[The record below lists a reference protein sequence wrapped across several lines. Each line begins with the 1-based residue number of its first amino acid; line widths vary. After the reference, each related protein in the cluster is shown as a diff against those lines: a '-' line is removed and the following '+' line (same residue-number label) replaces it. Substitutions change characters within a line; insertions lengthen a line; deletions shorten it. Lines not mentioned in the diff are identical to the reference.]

1 MSDRAIR
8 LTGAYAAL
16 SALAV
21 LIISPL
27 LSLAYFAT
35 PDGAYELESSTVT
48 MWATPA
54 TNLAGGLLTF
64 GSHER
69 VYGTYLQA
77 FALIFPSILLCA
89 WVARSRRPEFT
100 SRPERWSWRAAIAG
114 YAIMSA
120 GLAIAF
126 CLEAASWVV
135 GTDPHNGP
143 LNVVFLGL
151 LIPGILLSTLGS
163 SVLGVTLIRSRYSP
177 RATAWILT
185 LSFPGWIL
193 GSFVFGHNSLGL
205 IPLFIAW
212 GVTGLELWSP
222 RPSHEFDPA
231 VATTD

>member
-8 LTGAYAAL
+8 LTGAYTAL

-27 LSLAYFAT
+27 LALAYFAT
-35 PDGAYELESSTVT
+35 ADGADELGTSTVT
-48 MWATPA
+48 MWATPGA
-54 TNLAGGLLTF
+54 KLAGGLLTF
-64 GSHER
+64 SSAEH

-77 FALIFPSILLCA
+77 FTLIFPSILLCA
-89 WVARSRRPEFT
+89 WVARSRRPDAKPR
-100 SRPERWSWRAAIAG
+100 SERWSWRAAIAG
-114 YAIMSA
+114 YAILTA
-120 GLAIAF
+120 GLVIAF

-135 GTDPHNGP
+135 GADPHDGP
-143 LNVVFLGL
+143 LNAVFLGL

-163 SVLGVTLIRSRYSP
+163 SALGVSLSRSQYAP
-177 RATAWILT
+177 RATAWILI

-212 GVTGLELWSP
+212 GVTGLELWNP
-222 RPSHEFDPA
+222 RESREFEPA

>member
-27 LSLAYFAT
+27 LALAYFAT
-35 PDGAYELESSTVT
+35 SDGADELRTSTVT

-54 TNLAGGLLTF
+54 TKLAGGLLTF
-64 GSHER
+64 GSTPR

-89 WVARSRRPEFT
+89 WVARSRRPEAK
-100 SRPERWSWRAAIAG
+100 SRPERWSWRAAMAG
-114 YAIMSA
+114 YAIMTA
-120 GLAIAF
+120 GLTIAF
-126 CLEAASWVV
+126 CLEAATWVS

-163 SVLGVTLIRSRYSP
+163 SVLGMSLVRSEYVP
-177 RATAWILT
+177 RATAWLLT
-185 LSFPGWIL
+185 LSFPGWII

-205 IPLFIAW
+205 IPLFLAW

-222 RPSHEFDPA
+222 RTSHQFEVA
-231 VATTD
+231 VPTTD